1 MIKAAFTEYLVSSRH
16 GSKHP
21 ERTPFTDGGKGTEGK
36 VQGFGRTKGVRAG
49 SGYFLGGPAVKTL
62 PLNEGDVGSIPGQE
76 AKSPHAS
83 WPKKS
88 EHKTEAIL

>member
-1 MIKAAFTEYLVSSRH
+1 MIKAALTEYLVSSRH

-49 SGYFLGGPAVKTL
+49 RRRNLRLEEVHGSQTL
-62 PLNEGDVGSIPGQE
+62 EIMNVQLRHLVS
-76 AKSPHAS
+76 H
-83 WPKKS
+83 
-88 EHKTEAIL
+88 